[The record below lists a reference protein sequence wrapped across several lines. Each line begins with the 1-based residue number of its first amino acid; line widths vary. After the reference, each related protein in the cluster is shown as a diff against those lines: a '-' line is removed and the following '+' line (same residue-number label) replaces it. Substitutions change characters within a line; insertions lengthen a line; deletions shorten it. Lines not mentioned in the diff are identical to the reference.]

1 MIRRPPRSTLFPYTT
16 LFRSR
21 GTAGPAV
28 LPGRGAGLTL
38 GIRPEHIRLVDQGGV
53 PGAVISAEYH
63 GADTVV
69 TARVGEEL
77 LMVRAAGQV
86 ALATG
91 AQVRLG
97 WEPDAVH
104 LFDTLNG
111 IRTGL

>member
-1 MIRRPPRSTLFPYTT
+1 M
-16 LFRSR
+16 LFRS
-21 GTAGPAV
+21 
-28 LPGRGAGLTL
+28 
-38 GIRPEHIRLVDQGGV
+38 
-53 PGAVISAEYH
+53 VISAEYH

-77 LMVRAAGQV
+77 LLVRAAGQV

-104 LFDTLNG
+104 LFDALNG